1 MTTDRNKE
9 NHKRFIKHLD
19 ESKPS
24 IGVAKKHLES
34 QGFEVREKETK
45 KTPSYEERMK
55 YLDDGD
61 LEYYKD
67 GEWRRVEVKHS
78 SRNFTSAEN
87 WPFRNMFVCAIHSWD
102 KVDPKP
108 DVFLILSKDMNNVA
122 EITGDTNNQWFLT
135 SFTDKRY
142 VNYRQTAYACPLD
155 LIKFSTIDI

>member
-78 SRNFTSAEN
+78 SRNFTNAEN
-87 WPFRNMFVCAIHSWD
+87 WP
-102 KVDPKP
+102 
-108 DVFLILSKDMNNVA
+108 
-122 EITGDTNNQWFLT
+122 ITGDTNNQWFLT

-155 LIKFSTIDI
+155 LIKFSTVGI